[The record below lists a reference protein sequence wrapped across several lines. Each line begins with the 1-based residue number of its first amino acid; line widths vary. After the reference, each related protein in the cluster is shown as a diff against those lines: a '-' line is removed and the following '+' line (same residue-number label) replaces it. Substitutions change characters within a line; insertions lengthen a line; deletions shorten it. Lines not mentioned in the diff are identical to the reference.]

1 MPRKMAEFHEAFNH
15 VALDYINLVRS
26 QRNQD
31 HLLLDVLGSLNM
43 WSLECMLLLFGKTN
57 DIEIIINPAAVCLF
71 VLGKRLGCLEK
82 VMPQECKGLVDDVHT
97 MLVTTS
103 KMMSGLPFHKL
114 WKNKNWKTLVSSM
127 DGMLSYAGGLVNE
140 KVKRIE
146 LAEEGDGLETEEG
159 MDFLTYMLHSS
170 SGKMTVEEIAVN
182 AIDLI
187 IAGVDTVSESV

>member
-1 MPRKMAEFHEAFNH
+1 
-15 VALDYINLVRS
+15 
-26 QRNQD
+26 
-31 HLLLDVLGSLNM
+31 
-43 WSLECMLLLFGKTN
+43 
-57 DIEIIINPAAVCLF
+57 
-71 VLGKRLGCLEK
+71 
-82 VMPQECKGLVDDVHT
+82 MPQECKGLVDDLHT

-103 KMMSGLPFHKL
+103 KMLNGIPFHKL

-140 KVKRIE
+140 KVKKIE
-146 LAEEGDGLETEEG
+146 LAEEGDVGLETEEG

-187 IAGVDTVSESV
+187 LAGVDTVSESLIFDVSIRISLTFRLARPWLGVCTPWPTILMSRTN